1 MLHQSES
8 GKLLRVNASFD
19 LSNYTELTLTFTDPN
34 GVVTVKTT
42 ADGVSLGTVD
52 VDGLNADEYVNYL
65 IEEGLLSAVGTWGVY
80 LTFTNDTTN
89 PNEVFHGVC
98 ANFDVAGVT
107 CN

>member
-1 MLHQSES
+1 MLTKNES

-34 GVVTVKTT
+34 AVEIVKTT

-89 PNEVFHGVC
+89 PNESFIGEC
-98 ANFDVAGVT
+98 ATFEVSGVT